1 MCIMYI
7 FHSTKTLQ
15 ISVMPVEVIF
25 HIINWEYQ
33 FHVTSAE
40 RFMADKFVFGLD
52 SGVNDVFITYCSFDI

>member
-1 MCIMYI
+1 
-7 FHSTKTLQ
+7 
-15 ISVMPVEVIF
+15 MPVEVIF

-33 FHVTSAE
+33 FHVTSVE